1 MIQFLDPLLCSL
13 VPYIHCNLSK
23 PAYFDVVVVIRTDG
37 RMDGC
42 NIFICFTYEVSQA
55 EKIFQEDFLFPVFF
69 LSFSVLGETEGL
81 EFFPPFEKKSK

>member
-1 MIQFLDPLLCSL
+1 
-13 VPYIHCNLSK
+13 
-23 PAYFDVVVVIRTDG
+23 
-37 RMDGC
+37 MDGC